1 MAAIK
6 RFRLCRARPWG
17 DETGEWLAAPPLGGL
32 ASSPAYWRG
41 IQDGRDILEYDLGW
55 ACWLEVEMEP
65 PLKPY
70 QRWRHPPGCPDADWC
85 SGNGVC
91 HWDCQ
96 GSDDT
101 CL

>member
-1 MAAIK
+1 MATIK
-6 RFRLCRARPWG
+6 RYRLWAAWG
-17 DETGEWLAAPPLGGL
+17 GVNPPAIGKWEDALLSIAG
-32 ASSPAYWRG
+32 SPAYLKG
-41 IQDGRDILEYDLGW
+41 LQDGRDILEYQYGI